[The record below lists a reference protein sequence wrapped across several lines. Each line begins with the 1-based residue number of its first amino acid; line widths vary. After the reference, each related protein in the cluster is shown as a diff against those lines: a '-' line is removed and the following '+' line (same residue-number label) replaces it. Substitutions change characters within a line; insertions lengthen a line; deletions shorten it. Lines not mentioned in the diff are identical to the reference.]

1 MVTMSF
7 LFWLFLTIII
17 SLIIFRPIVVIN
29 QSELGLKMRLGKY
42 VSKLGPGVHIILP
55 ILESIIRVDLR
66 ESLIDIRPQEVIT
79 KDNVNVVVDAVV
91 YYQITDPEKA
101 VFGVSDVILAISQL
115 AQTTLRARIG
125 ELELDQLLSARES
138 LNARMRETLDIETD
152 KWGVKITKVEVKRID
167 PPPRIQEA
175 MAQQMTA
182 EREKRA
188 KITLAEADRQDA
200 ILRAEGYKQ
209 SNILRAE
216 GDARSTVL
224 KAEAEA
230 NSYLLKTEAEAKG
243 IEMKAQA
250 EARARLMIGESEVKV
265 MEMIRAQLEK
275 KGGKELLLYIYY
287 NNLPRLADNAKSI
300 VVPYESVQQI
310 SSLVLASE
318 YLKSDKDKQ

>member
-1 MVTMSF
+1 MSF
-7 LFWLFLTIII
+7 LFWLFIV
-17 SLIIFRPIVVIN
+17 LIILIIVFRPIVVIN
-29 QSELGLKMRLGKY
+29 QSELGLKMRLGRY
-42 VSKLGPGVHIILP
+42 VSKLGPGVHIIVP
-55 ILESIIRVDLR
+55 ILESIIKVDLR

-79 KDNVNVVVDAVV
+79 KDNVNVLVDAVV

-167 PPPRIQEA
+167 PPPKIQEA

-230 NSYLLKTEAEAKG
+230 NSYVLRMQAEARG

-250 EARARLMIGESEVKV
+250 EARARMLIGESEAKV
-265 MEMIRAQLEK
+265 MEMIREQLEK
-275 KGGKELLLYIYY
+275 KGGKELLLYTYY
-287 NNLPRLADNAKSI
+287 NKLPELANNSKSI
-300 VVPYESVQQI
+300 VIPYESAQQV
-310 SSLVLASE
+310 SSLVLAAE
-318 YLKSDKDKQ
+318 YLKSDKDK